1 MIRLSITRDLFWYRL
16 GFTSYTDK
24 IQGVDFVRID
34 GDLIKMID
42 LNHLH
47 HQIESVGLSAMK

>member
-1 MIRLSITRDLFWYRL
+1 MIRLSITGDLFWL
-16 GFTSYTDK
+16 CFTIYTDK
-24 IQGVDFVRID
+24 LQGVDFVRID

-47 HQIESVGLSAMK
+47 HQIGSVGLSTME

>member
-16 GFTSYTDK
+16 CFTSYTDK

-34 GDLIKMID
+34 GDPIKMID

-47 HQIESVGLSAMK
+47 HQI